1 MQSSLSA
8 KSNNFFKD
16 FFFYSQANKLIT
28 RQKFEK
34 GYKTVENI
42 WKNSS
47 KSTQIYLNI
56 YYILHIQFTL
66 NIYYIIII
74 YIYVLYIL
82 LYIYYMLYITYIH
95 TG

>member
-8 KSNNFFKD
+8 KSNNFLRIFY
-16 FFFYSQANKLIT
+16 FIFYSQTNKLIT

-34 GYKTVENI
+34 GYITVENI

-56 YYILHIQFTL
+56 YYILYITYSIYIEYIL
-66 NIYYIIII
+66 YNYYI
-74 YIYVLYIL
+74 
-82 LYIYYMLYITYIH
+82 LYITYIH